1 MRPLPVLAN
10 ISLIGN
16 KHVNRGTP
24 CEDASVS
31 MIRNGVS
38 VVCIADGAGGSRYT
52 HARFGAQC
60 AVKCVAELLTSH
72 FDAFYFENRESI
84 CRSILVTA
92 VHSAMADLLVEHE
105 LDSLERL
112 SCTLLFVAVK
122 GDLVLAGHIGDG
134 LICRVSPQG
143 LAPLTLPANG
153 ENASSTYFITFPN
166 AQEYLRFMKTTTDNT
181 HAFVLMSDGVEDM
194 VYDSSNQLVRPVV
207 ARLAEL
213 ASQGKVKAE
222 EDLKATIQE
231 FVVDA
236 SQNSDDCSVGILYLP
251 GTDTPDFSLLSD
263 SKDRMERD
271 FADTMR
277 AVQTE
282 LIPKVKHA
290 QEIISK
296 INCQNGPNSGKLESE
311 KACDAKSSEDDDEPS
326 EMKAETADA
335 TRADVDGSSSDD
347 EREIKPLN
355 EDNVVEKPEQ
365 VTVSGNKRVVPLWA
379 FLLVTGLLIVA
390 LVILA
395 MLGLHTGAV

>member
-24 CEDASVS
+24 CEDASISVTK
-31 MIRNGVS
+31 NGVS
-38 VVCIADGAGGSRYT
+38 VVCVADGAGGSRYT

-60 AVKCVAELLTSH
+60 AVKCVADLLTSH
-72 FDAFYFENRESI
+72 FDAFYFENRESV

-166 AQEYLRFMKTTTDNT
+166 AQEYLRFIKTTTDNT

-194 VYDSSNQLVRPVV
+194 VYDASNQLVRPVV

-213 ASQGKVKAE
+213 AAQGKMKAE
-222 EDLKATIQE
+222 EALTATIQE

-251 GTDTPDFSLLSD
+251 GTDVPDFSLLSD
-263 SKDRMERD
+263 SKDRFERD

-277 AVQTE
+277 SVQTE

-296 INCQNGPNSGKLESE
+296 INCQNAPNSDKLKSE
-311 KACDAKSSEDDDEPS
+311 KVSGAKSADEDDEPSKTESADTNDTRAEEGGKSSED
-326 EMKAETADA
+326 
-335 TRADVDGSSSDD
+335 
-347 EREIKPLN
+347 ERETKPQT
-355 EDNVVEKPEQ
+355 EDN
-365 VTVSGNKRVVPLWA
+365 TVSEREKRTVDKKMVPLWA
-379 FLLVTGLLIVA
+379 FLLVSFLLVVSLI
-390 LVILA
+390 ILA